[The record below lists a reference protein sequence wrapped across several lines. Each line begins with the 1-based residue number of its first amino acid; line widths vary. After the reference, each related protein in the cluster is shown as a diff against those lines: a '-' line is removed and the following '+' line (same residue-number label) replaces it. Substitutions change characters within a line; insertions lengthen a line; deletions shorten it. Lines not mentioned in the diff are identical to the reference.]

1 MKLWIRRLR
10 DIYVGSSEVE
20 AINVRGTFTSSGLTV
35 GVEEGGFDVAN
46 VLAGGVDEDTVVEV
60 DDDVE
65 AAVSTAGK

>member
-10 DIYVGSSEVE
+10 DIYVGSSDVE
-20 AINVRGTFTSSGLTV
+20 AINVRGIFMSSGLIV
-35 GVEEGGFDVAN
+35 GAEGSFDVAN